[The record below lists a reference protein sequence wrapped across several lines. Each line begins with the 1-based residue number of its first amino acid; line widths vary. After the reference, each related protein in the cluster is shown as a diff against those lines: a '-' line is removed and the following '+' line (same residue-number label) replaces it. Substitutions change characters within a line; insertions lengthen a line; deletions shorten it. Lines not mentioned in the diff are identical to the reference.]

1 MGIRCDFS
9 DLQRKL
15 DEKEQKAKDAIL
27 KVFSSAGE
35 RAVERARNTKTYK
48 DVTGN
53 LTASIGYGVVRNGE
67 LLDYGGFGGGTGG
80 QKGLSCLREV
90 APTVNAEIALIIV
103 AGMDYAIYV
112 ERKGYVVLDG
122 GTLEVDDDIRSQLER
137 IEL

>member
-9 DLQRKL
+9 DLKRQL

-27 KVFSSAGE
+27 KAFSSAGE

-67 LLDYGGFGGGTGG
+67 LLDYGG
-80 QKGLSCLREV
+80 LREV
-90 APTVNAEIALIIV
+90 APTVNADIALIIV
-103 AGMDYAIYV
+103 AGMEYAVYV

-122 GTLEVDDDIRSQLER
+122 GTLEVNDDIRSQLER